1 MCCHYYNTSTGFL
14 QTKLYPQQEPSHDS
28 LFLLTF
34 HRFLT
39 NIKQLHMVAT
49 LIERNTFFTN
59 HRIIYSTVKLRLQ
72 YVVLVHYTTDYKT
85 RNSWSNM
92 DSKYIAGVGTDIE
105 NSCSIME
112 SPNILTAYCT
122 FVPIPFPSFK
132 FHTTNDILTHLEFR
146 LKTIHR

>member
-1 MCCHYYNTSTGFL
+1 MIPVLNSYRPNCVYNRNHHTL
-14 QTKLYPQQEPSHDS
+14 VV
-28 LFLLTF
+28 LLTF
-34 HRFLT
+34 QCVLT

-105 NSCSIME
+105 NSCSIMG
-112 SPNILTAYCT
+112 SPNILTAYYT
-122 FVPIPFPSFK
+122 FVPILFSSFK
-132 FHTTNDILTHLEFR
+132 FHTTNDILTHLEVS
-146 LKTIHR
+146 LKILHR